1 MVNYKKTLNDIHK
14 KGEAMKK
21 KLENIIKTNS
31 YINKLYTLLG
41 SLLVK
46 IIGIFVRETP
56 KTILFVSYMGKNFND
71 SPKAIYDKMVDDP
84 YFKDYTFIWAFNDI
98 NQYDIKEENTQI
110 VKMDSLTYLLTA
122 LRASYWIT
130 NVNIERGL
138 HFKKSY
144 TKSINTWHGVP
155 LKKVGNDVAGR
166 NDFDF
171 SDTNLFCYSSEYE
184 YTIYKQA
191 FKLTDNNLYKLGM
204 PRNDLIIQ
212 NDSVFKEKVRKKYQ
226 IKNKKIILYAPTWR
240 DDPEDL
246 RLMDLQQWEQK
257 LSKDYVLLIKMHGLA
272 QKFDLTNNQF
282 VLDVSDYEETSEL
295 IVAADILIT
304 DYSSIMFD
312 FALLNKPVFI
322 YTTDYEKYAE
332 ERGLYFD
339 LKESGLSVFEDDA
352 ELLEYLQ
359 EYDQEKEMKM
369 TEEFNREFIEVRT
382 PDATEKIIA
391 LIKERKL

>member
-1 MVNYKKTLNDIHK
+1 
-14 KGEAMKK
+14 MKK

-46 IIGIFVRETP
+46 IIGLFIRETP

-71 SPKAIYDKMVDDP
+71 SPKAIYDKIIEDP
-84 YFKDYTFIWAFNDI
+84 YFKEYTFIWAFNDVDKHDV
-98 NQYDIKEENTQI
+98 NEENTRI

-144 TKSINTWHGVP
+144 TKSVNTWHGVP
-155 LKKVGNDVAGR
+155 VKKVGNDVAGR

-184 YTIYKQA
+184 YTIYKEA
-191 FKLTDNNLYKLGM
+191 FKLTDSNLYKVGM
-204 PRNDLIIQ
+204 PRNDLIIE
-212 NDSVFKEKVRKKYQ
+212 NNPAIKEKVRKKYQ

-240 DDPEDL
+240 EDPEDL
-246 RLMDLQQWEQK
+246 KLMNLKQWEQE
-257 LSKDYVLLIKMHGLA
+257 LSENYVLLIKAHGLA
-272 QKFDLTNNQF
+272 QQFNLIDNKF

-295 IVAADILIT
+295 IVASDILIT

-322 YTTDYEKYAE
+322 YTTDYEKYAK
-332 ERGLYFD
+332 ERGLYFN
-339 LKESGLSVFEDDA
+339 LKESGLSVFEDDT
-352 ELLEYLQ
+352 ELLEYIQ
-359 EYDQEKEMKM
+359 QYDQEKEMKI

-382 PDATEKIIA
+382 SDATEKIIT
-391 LIKERKL
+391 LIKEEKL

>member
-1 MVNYKKTLNDIHK
+1 
-14 KGEAMKK
+14 MKK
-21 KLENIIKTNS
+21 KLENIIKKNT

-46 IIGIFVRETP
+46 VLGMFIRETP

-71 SPKAIYDKMVDDP
+71 SPKAIYDLIIKDP
-84 YFKDYTFIWAFNDI
+84 YFKDYTFIWAFNDVDK
-98 NQYDIKEENTQI
+98 YEIKEDNTRI
-110 VKMDSLTYLLTA
+110 VKMDSFNYLLTA

-138 HFKKSY
+138 HFKKNY

-155 LKKVGNDVAGR
+155 LKKVGNDVEGR
-166 NDFDF
+166 NDFNF

-184 YTIYKQA
+184 YAIYQEA
-191 FKLTDNNLYKLGM
+191 FKLTDSNLYKVGM

-212 NDSVFKEKVRKKYQ
+212 NNPAINDKVRNKYN

-240 DDPEDL
+240 EDPEDL
-246 RLMDLQQWEQK
+246 KLMDFKQWEQE
-257 LSKDYVLLIKMHGLA
+257 LSEEYVLMVKIHGLA
-272 QKFDLTNNQF
+272 QKVDLSNNKF

-312 FALLNKPVFI
+312 FALLNKVIFI
-322 YTTDYEKYAE
+322 YTTDYEKYAR

-339 LKESGLSVFEDDA
+339 LKATDLSVFNQDT
-352 ELLEYLQ
+352 ELLEYIKV
-359 EYDQEKEMKM
+359 YDEEKEMRI

-382 PDATEKIIA
+382 PDATEKIIE